1 MPPLL
6 KLILRRLAL
15 GVLTLFL
22 VSVVIFAATQA
33 LPGDP
38 ARAILGKQ
46 AADKAMYN
54 ALRLQ
59 LHLNRPRYVQ
69 YGIWLKDIA
78 SGNLGTSTASGVSV
92 TSLLRSRVTNSALL
106 VLFAAI
112 VSIPVSILIGSLAA
126 LWRDSLFDLTTSVGS
141 LALAAMPEFV
151 IAMLLLFFLA
161 TNVLHVMPGVSR
173 IDPNASIWS
182 QLNLLVLPV
191 ATLVLAVA
199 PYISRIL
206 RASMIEVLESDY
218 VQMARLKGMP
228 ERTVMSRHALPN
240 AVIPAIQ
247 VSALQLAWLAGGVV
261 VVEWVFNYP
270 GIGAGFVDAVVNRDI
285 PVIQAIALLIA
296 GVYVVANLA
305 ADILTILVSPRLRTG
320 LR

>member
-6 KLILRRLAL
+6 KLILRRLGL
-15 GVLTLFL
+15 GILTLFL
-22 VSVVIFAATQA
+22 VSVVVFGATQA

-46 AADKAMYN
+46 AADKAMYE

-59 LHLNRPRYVQ
+59 LHLNRPRYEQ
-69 YGIWLKDIA
+69 YGIWLKGIVT
-78 SGNLGTSTASGVSV
+78 GHLGTSTASGEPV
-92 TSLLRSRVTNSALL
+92 TTLIRERVANSALL
-106 VLFAAI
+106 VLLAALI
-112 VSIPVSILIGSLAA
+112 SIPVSLLIGALAA
-126 LWRDSLFDLTTSVGS
+126 LWRDSVFDITTSVGS
-141 LALAAMPEFV
+141 LALAALPEFV
-151 IAMLLLFFLA
+151 IAMLLIFVFA
-161 TNVLHVMPGVSR
+161 TSIMHFMPAVSR
-173 IDPNASIWS
+173 IDPSISVWS
-182 QLNLLVLPV
+182 QLNLLILPV
-191 ATLVLAVA
+191 LTLVLAVA

-261 VVEWVFNYP
+261 VVEYVFNYP
-270 GIGAGFVDAVVNRDI
+270 GIGSAFIDAVKNRDL
-285 PVIQAIALLIA
+285 PVVQAIALLIA
-296 GVYVVANLA
+296 GVYVVANLT

>member
-6 KLILRRLAL
+6 KLILRRLGL

-22 VSVVIFAATQA
+22 VSVVVFGATQA

-54 ALRLQ
+54 ALRAQ
-59 LHLNRPRYVQ
+59 LHLDRPIYAQ
-69 YGIWLKDIA
+69 YGIWLKDVVT
-78 SGNLGTSTASGVSV
+78 GNMGTSTASGVSV
-92 TSLLRSRVTNSALL
+92 TSLLRQRVANSALL

-112 VSIPVSILIGSLAA
+112 ISIPVSLLIGALSA
-126 LWRDSLFDLTTSVGS
+126 LWRDSVFDLTASVGS
-141 LALAAMPEFV
+141 LALAALPEFV
-151 IAMLLLFFLA
+151 IGMLLIFVFG
-161 TNVLHVMPGVSR
+161 TTVMHVLPSVSR
-173 IDPNASIWS
+173 IDPSVSVWN
-182 QLNLLVLPV
+182 QLNLLILPV
-191 ATLVLAVA
+191 LTLVLAVA

-261 VVEWVFNYP
+261 VVEYLFNYP
-270 GIGAGFVDAVVNRDI
+270 GIGSAFIDAVANRDL
-285 PVIQAIALLIA
+285 PVVQAIALLIA
-296 GVYVVANLA
+296 AVYVVANLA

>member
-22 VSVVIFAATQA
+22 VSLVVFGATQA

-38 ARAILGKQ
+38 AKAILGKES
-46 AADKAMYN
+46 AEKARYE
-54 ALRLQ
+54 ALRRQ
-59 LHLNRPRYVQ
+59 LNLDRPVYVQ
-69 YGIWLKDIA
+69 YESWLKGVLTGNMGTSLA
-78 SGNLGTSTASGVSV
+78 SGMTV
-92 TSLLRSRVTNSALL
+92 TSYLKQRVANSVAL
-106 VLFAAI
+106 VLLAALI
-112 VSIPVSILIGSLAA
+112 SIPVSLLIGSLSA
-126 LWRDSLFDLTTSVGS
+126 LWRDSVFDLTASVGS
-141 LALAAMPEFV
+141 LALAALPEFV
-151 IAMLLLFFLA
+151 IAMLLILLFA
-161 TNVLHVMPGVSR
+161 TTVTHLFPAVSRIPPGVSVWTETDML
-173 IDPNASIWS
+173 I
-182 QLNLLVLPV
+182 LPV
-191 ATLVLAVA
+191 LTLVLAVA

-228 ERTVMSRHALPN
+228 ERTVLQRHALPN

-261 VVEWVFNYP
+261 VVEYVFNYP
-270 GIGAGFVDAVVNRDI
+270 GIGSAFIDAVNLRDL
-285 PVIQAIALLIA
+285 PVVQAIALLIA
-296 GVYVVANLA
+296 AVYVFANLL